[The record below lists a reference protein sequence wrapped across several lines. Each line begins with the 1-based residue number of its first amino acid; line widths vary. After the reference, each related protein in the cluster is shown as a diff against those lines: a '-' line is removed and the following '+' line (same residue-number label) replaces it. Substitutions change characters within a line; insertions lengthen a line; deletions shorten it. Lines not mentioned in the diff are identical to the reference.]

1 MIRLQIDPRTK
12 EYAARRKAGGKT
24 PRDIIRC
31 LKRFIAREIY
41 RILTDPQ
48 PVTPI
53 DDLRPKRLAHGLTMQ
68 VVADHFGLAL
78 TTISRTERGIKV
90 NHEFARKYRD
100 WLDHQDIPIA
110 A

>member
-12 EYAARRKAGGKT
+12 EYAARRKAEGKT

-53 DDLRPKRLAHGLTMQ
+53 DDLRPKRLAHGTRHQ
-68 VVADHFGLAL
+68 SQPRIRPKIPGLARPPRHPDRGL
-78 TTISRTERGIKV
+78 TSIGASKLGI
-90 NHEFARKYRD
+90 R
-100 WLDHQDIPIA
+100 PIDVLV
-110 A
+110 